1 MHPISTVC
9 QNLPFR
15 VSLDHTRL
23 VFSSLVGVGGGGLF
37 TFLVW
42 AATIEEIEAMGFRGG
57 KGFVLFL
64 LVGVGGAGAFT
75 FLVLVGDGG
84 GGAFTFLVSA
94 ATIEEM
100 KESVFAEESFLCFS
114 DDWIDRTSA
123 SSSTS
128 RTRVSF

>member
-1 MHPISTVC
+1 MFLLT
-9 QNLPFR
+9 
-15 VSLDHTRL
+15 TL
-23 VFSSLVGVGGGGLF
+23 VWFFLLVGVGGGGLF

-100 KESVFAEESFLCFS
+100 EGIGFRGGIFPLFFGRL
-114 DDWIDRTSA
+114 D
-123 SSSTS
+123 
-128 RTRVSF
+128 